1 MNTQVL
7 ERPAPTTGVSRLWK
21 RELHHYPAIG
31 TRLVCLSIVVLATVL
46 FYYQYYVAN
55 SVSDNLLKSTGMSF
69 MYFVWLSVIS
79 VVASALTSMAA
90 GITDKYGRANLV
102 TVGVLGCALV
112 CLFGL
117 TSAHTPFAVLFWF
130 AVLGALEGVVLVA
143 TPALVRD
150 FSPQMGRASAM
161 GFWTLGPVLG
171 SLVSTV
177 VVSWTPHL
185 HAWQDQYWICG
196 AAGLVVFVIALL
208 WLRELSPELRD
219 QVLVSEKDLAIVEA
233 RARGID
239 VEGAL
244 KNPLRQMMRFD
255 IWGSAIGISLFF
267 FIYYVA
273 VSFFPLFFQIVF
285 NYSESRANSLA
296 SWMWASQAVSLVVV
310 GALSDWFRVRKP
322 FMLIGAIGSVV
333 ATIGFIE
340 VTTST
345 HTSYT
350 TFALWLSLLAIFL
363 GMGFAPWM
371 ASYTETVEDHNPALV
386 ATGLSLWGLT
396 IRTIA
401 AAAIILGPTVVNTVN
416 TLVTDGPQVQALAT
430 KYSSQLATAAKLT
443 PATSAALTAKPND
456 PTVQAQAVSEIS
468 GKSVAVVGKV
478 ITLSTTYKTQLATI
492 AAIDPKTQ
500 AALLA
505 NQNDQQA
512 QATAVGEIAKGFK
525 ISATAATNRLLAAAA
540 VPTSDLLFLNTN
552 GPAVQ
557 TAGNALQALGAV
569 PAKDLNYLQAKGP
582 VVQKAVTDAPGQW
595 RAYFWMAVVGELLF
609 IPFIF
614 LMAGFWSPRK
624 AREHAAE
631 HDRRVAAELAALQG
645 QTI

>member
-1 MNTQVL
+1 MTEDAITLV
-7 ERPAPTTGVSRLWK
+7 PVTGLSRLWR
-21 RELHHYPAIG
+21 RELRHYPALG
-31 TRLVCLSIVVLATVL
+31 TRLACLSIVVLTTVL

-55 SVSDNLLKSTGMSF
+55 SVSDNLLKTTGMSF
-69 MYFVWLSVIS
+69 MGFVWINVIS
-79 VVASALTSMAA
+79 VIASALTSMAA
-90 GITDKYGRANLV
+90 GITDRYGRANLV
-102 TVGVLGCALV
+102 TIGVLGCALV
-112 CLFGL
+112 CLFGV
-117 TSAHTPFAVLFWF
+117 TSAHTTLTVGLWF
-130 AVLGALEGVVLVA
+130 TILGALEGVVLVA

-150 FSPQMGRASAM
+150 FSPQLGRASAM

-185 HAWQDQYWICG
+185 HAWQDQYWISG

-219 QVLVSEKDLAIVEA
+219 QVLVSEKDQAIVEA
-233 RARGID
+233 RARGLD
-239 VEGAL
+239 VEAAL
-244 KNPLRQMMRFD
+244 DRPLRQMLRLD
-255 IWGSAIGISLFF
+255 ILGSAVGISLFF

-273 VSFFPLFFQIVF
+273 VSFFPLFFQVVF

-296 SWMWASQAVSLVVV
+296 SWMWASQAVSLIVV
-310 GALSDWFRVRKP
+310 GLLSDRFRVRKP
-322 FMLIGAIGSVV
+322 FMLVGAVGAVIT
-333 ATIGFIE
+333 TIGFIE
-340 VTTST
+340 STHST
-345 HTSYT
+345 HTGYA
-350 TFALWLSLLAIFL
+350 TFAVWLSLLAIFL

-401 AAAIILGPTVVNTVN
+401 GIAIILGPTVVTTVN
-416 TLVTDGPQVQALAT
+416 TLVNDGPQVQALAT
-430 KYSSQLATAAKLT
+430 KYSSQLATAAKLM
-443 PATSAALTAKPND
+443 PQTSAALTAKPD
-456 PTVQAQAVSEIS
+456 DTTAQVQAVSEIS
-468 GKSVAVVGKV
+468 GKPAAVVGKV
-478 ITLSTTYKTQLATI
+478 FALSQTYKQRLATV
-492 AAIDPKTQ
+492 AAIDPATQ

-512 QATAVGEIAKGFK
+512 QAKAVGEIAAAFK
-525 ISATAATNRLLAAAA
+525 VSPRQATNRLLAVAA
-540 VPTSDLLFLNTN
+540 VPPTDLVFLTKN

-557 TAGNALQALGAV
+557 SAGNALQALGAV
-569 PAKDLNYLQAKGP
+569 PAKDLTYLQDQGP
-582 VVQKAVTDAPGQW
+582 KVQQAVKDAPGQW
-595 RAYFWMAVVGELLF
+595 RSYFWMAVVGELLF

-624 AREHAAE
+624 AREQAAE

-645 QTI
+645 RTA

>member
-1 MNTQVL
+1 MNAEAL
-7 ERPAPTTGVSRLWK
+7 APTPALGLSRLWK
-21 RELHHYPAIG
+21 RELHHYPALG
-31 TRLVCLSIVVLATVL
+31 TRLACLAIVVLTTVL

-55 SVSDNLLKSTGMSF
+55 SVSDNLLKTTGMSF
-69 MYFVWLSVIS
+69 MDFVWINVIS

-102 TVGVLGCALV
+102 TIGVLGCALV
-112 CLFGL
+112 CLFGV
-117 TSAHTPFAVLFWF
+117 TSAHTTFTVGFWF
-130 AVLGALEGVVLVA
+130 TVLGALEGVVLVA

-150 FSPQMGRASAM
+150 FSPQLGRASAM

-185 HAWQDQYWICG
+185 HAWQDQYWISG

-208 WLRELSPELRD
+208 WLKELSPELRD

-244 KNPLRQMMRFD
+244 KNPLRQMLRFD
-255 IWGSAIGISLFF
+255 IWGSAVGISLFF

-285 NYSESRANSLA
+285 NYSESRANSLV
-296 SWMWASQAVSLVVV
+296 SWMWGAQAISLIVV
-310 GALSDWFRVRKP
+310 GLVSDWFRVRKP
-322 FMLIGAIGSVV
+322 FMLIGAVGAV
-333 ATIGFIE
+333 ATTIGFIQI
-340 VTTST
+340 TNNA

-350 TFALWLSLLAIFL
+350 TFAVWLCLMAVFL

-371 ASYTETVEDHNPALV
+371 ASYTETVEDRNPALV

-401 AAAIILGPTVVNTVN
+401 AAAIILGPTVVTTVN
-416 TLVTDGPQVQALAT
+416 TLVNDGPQVQALAT
-430 KYSSQLATAAKLT
+430 KYSDQLATAAKLT
-443 PATSAALTAKPND
+443 PATSAALTKNPND
-456 PTVQAQAVSEIS
+456 QMVQAQAVSEIS
-468 GKSVAVVGKV
+468 GKSVTVVSKV
-478 ITLSTTYKTQLATI
+478 FTQGSMYKEQLAT
-492 AAIDPKTQ
+492 AAVIDSKTQ
-500 AALLA
+500 AALTANPNDPLA
-505 NQNDQQA
+505 GQK
-512 QATAVGEIAKGFK
+512 AVGEIATAFK
-525 ISATAATNRLLAAAA
+525 ISQEKATSRLLSLAA
-540 VPTSDLLFLNTN
+540 VPAADLAFLTKN

-595 RAYFWMAVVGELLF
+595 RKYFWMAVAGELLF

-614 LMAGFWSPRK
+614 LMGGFWSPRK
-624 AREHAAE
+624 ARQHAAE

-645 QTI
+645 RTA